1 MDSEKEFDNCGVCG
15 GDGSS
20 CDLKVG
26 TIKKTPEKGN
36 YVSPTVVY
44 RNSSLG
50 DNSTSVSQ

>member
-36 YVSPTVVY
+36 YVSPIVVY